1 MMEILLKQF
10 TVNLDYDHGIDYSY
24 FFESNECLF
33 NSSNQSQTQCFQS
46 VILSVPLILH
56 PAQQNNPMLKKMT
69 ANKIMDT
76 TLEMMMAAGYTLLV
90 LEKITL
96 TLVEECDYYTIA

>member
-1 MMEILLKQF
+1 MSVFLIP
-10 TVNLDYDHGIDYSY
+10 
-24 FFESNECLF
+24 
-33 NSSNQSQTQCFQS
+33 NQSQTQCFQS